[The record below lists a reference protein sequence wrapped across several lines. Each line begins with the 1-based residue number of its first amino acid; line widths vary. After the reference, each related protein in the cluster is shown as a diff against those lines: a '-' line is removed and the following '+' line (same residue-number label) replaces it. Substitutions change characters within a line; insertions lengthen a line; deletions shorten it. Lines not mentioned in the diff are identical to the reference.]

1 MSRKWKKKGNDVSV
15 SFDSSKKVV
24 YVNGDF
30 VEVDEDTLAEDA
42 TITNADG
49 ETTAFNV
56 ALTFAGGKGNINER
70 LDTLERN
77 ITILADALIATGGTS
92 STQLGSFTV
101 NGFTFRGDGAHLAIS
116 YGGTDVFQL
125 QTDGDLVVKKDVTAY
140 GAP

>member
-30 VEVDEDTLAEDA
+30 VQVSKNTADNA
-42 TITNADG
+42 TVTAADG
-49 ETTAFNV
+49 STTTMNL

-70 LDTLERN
+70 LSTLERN
-77 ITILADALIATGGTS
+77 ITILADALMS
-92 STQLGSFTV
+92 SSSGSSLQSFTV
-101 NGFTFRGDGAHLAIS
+101 NGYTFKGEGNDLVIS
-116 YGGTDVFQL
+116 YGGVDMWKLT
-125 QTDGDLVVKKDVTAY
+125 TGGSSINKGDVTAY